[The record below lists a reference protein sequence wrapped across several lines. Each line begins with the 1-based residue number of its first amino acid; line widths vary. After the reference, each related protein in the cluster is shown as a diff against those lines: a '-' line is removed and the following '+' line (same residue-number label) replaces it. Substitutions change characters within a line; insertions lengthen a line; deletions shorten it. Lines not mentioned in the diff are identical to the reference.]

1 MARAPERPRE
11 TALRR
16 SGRPRSARAE
26 REILQAA
33 LELLAEGGVGRLT
46 VEGVAA
52 RAGVAKTT
60 VYRRYRSKYDL
71 GLAVLIDLVD
81 EMGAVPD
88 VGDARREL
96 LVFVE
101 GAVRVLSGTLMG
113 RIMQGLVSDL
123 AADPGLAKAFRAG
136 AVARRQRALAE
147 ILARA
152 VARGDLRSDTDPELA
167 YELLLGPV
175 YYRLM
180 LSGRP
185 LDPGLPER
193 VVSAVLA
200 AFAPG

>member
-16 SGRPRSARAE
+16 GGRPRSARAE
-26 REILQAA
+26 RAILQAT

-46 VEGVAA
+46 VEGVAV

-88 VGDARREL
+88 MGETRREL
-96 LVFVE
+96 LTFVE

-123 AADPGLAKAFRAG
+123 AADPGLATAFRAG
-136 AVARRQRALAE
+136 AVARRQRALAD

-152 VARGDLRSDTDPELA
+152 VARGDLRPDTDPELA

-175 YYRLM
+175 YYRL
-180 LSGRP
+180 LAHGEKVEVS
-185 LDPGLPER
+185 PED
-193 VVSAVLA
+193 VVAAVLR
-200 AFAPG
+200 AFAP